1 MKVYFLTNRG
11 KPPYLPDGYT
21 YTEVLKEAIGK
32 CLRHN
37 NCDPETYVDPELLNQ
52 PGMQRRHV
60 MSSNI
65 NQTLAVAAPKSSTTA
80 IFQTTQSIVSP
91 PRVTIQPT
99 FRNVPSSSGGQQT
112 TPTISTIQQ
121 PISIPQMTRFVP
133 IAPAP
138 TATVPLVAQM
148 STANPISPQ
157 QITSSPIQI
166 QIQPALPNQPQTTGN
181 ILKVAATAGQQRI
194 TLNTEPII
202 VQSAGKDG
210 KQMVVGRR
218 EQIMLLQPS
227 PISVA
232 GNKALVAVS

>member
-1 MKVYFLTNRG
+1 M
-11 KPPYLPDGYT
+11 
-21 YTEVLKEAIGK
+21 LKEAIGK

-37 NCDPETYVDPELLNQ
+37 NCDPETHVDPELLNQ

-60 MSSNI
+60 MSANI
-65 NQTLAVAAPKSSTTA
+65 NQTSAVAAPKSYNTA

-91 PRVTIQPT
+91 PRVTVHPT
-99 FRNVPSSSGGQQT
+99 LRNIPSSSGGQQT
-112 TPTISTIQQ
+112 IPTISTVQ
-121 PISIPQMTRFVP
+121 PAMSIPQMTRFVP

-138 TATVPLVAQM
+138 SAAVPLVTQLA
-148 STANPISPQ
+148 STNPISPQ

-227 PISVA
+227 PLSVA
-232 GNKALVAVS
+232 GNRTLVTLS